1 MPSPEYCQGIYDQ
14 LVWNGA
20 PNAAKQMAGEA
31 HSNAAFLEEIAEIP
45 PELKADMQA
54 CAGMTAKKMIED
66 AAADMTP
73 AERAQS
79 RKRTEDKLKK
89 AGYDKKPGKLKVQ
102 KPGTTSSHQDY
113 NDIIEAIDTADAKE
127 GPFGFLAGKTMG
139 IPNWALYAGGAYLL
153 YSFVMKKR

>member
-1 MPSPEYCQGIYDQ
+1 MPSQEYCQGIYDQ

-89 AGYDKKPGKLKVQ
+89 AGYDKKPGKVVVQ

-139 IPNWALYAGGAYLL
+139 IPNWALYAGGAFLL
-153 YSFVMKKR
+153 YSFDLIQ